1 MRPWELSRWEQDGS
15 RLSVMAKLDPVPAVP
30 RHVAIIMDGNGRW
43 AKQHH
48 LPRLS
53 GHEAGRKSVKQV
65 VQAAMDHG
73 VKYLTL
79 YAFSVENWQRPREE
93 VQGLMG
99 LLRGVIREELNEM
112 GKEGI
117 RLRTIGRKQDL
128 PDAVREELEAAI
140 EKTKNNNRLDL
151 ILALSYG
158 SRVEI
163 TEAVQSI
170 AREVK
175 AGSID
180 PEKIKEETVSSH
192 LYTKD
197 IPDPDLLIRTSGEMR
212 VSNFLLWQISYA
224 EIHVTPVLW
233 PDFGK
238 KEFGE
243 ALGDYARRERR
254 FGGL

>member
-1 MRPWELSRWEQDGS
+1 
-15 RLSVMAKLDPVPAVP
+15 MAKTEPAPNVPL
-30 RHVAIIMDGNGRW
+30 HVAIIMDGNGRW

-65 VQAAMDHG
+65 VQAAIDHG

-99 LLRGVIREELNEM
+99 LLRGVIREELSEM

-117 RLRTIGRKQDL
+117 RLRTIGRRQDL
-128 PDAVREELEAAI
+128 PEAVREELEAAI
-140 EKTKNNNRLDL
+140 EKTKHNTRLDL

-163 TEAVQSI
+163 TEAVQAI

-175 AGSID
+175 AGTLD
-180 PEKIKEETVSSH
+180 PDKIREETVAAH

-233 PDFGK
+233 PNFGK
-238 KEFGE
+238 KEFAE
-243 ALGDYARRERR
+243 ALADYARRERR

>member
-1 MRPWELSRWEQDGS
+1 
-15 RLSVMAKLDPVPAVP
+15 MAKENPVPSIP
-30 RHVAIIMDGNGRW
+30 QHVAIIMDGNGRW
-43 AKQHH
+43 AQKHH

-53 GHEAGRKSVKQV
+53 GHEAGRKSVKEV
-65 VQAAMDHG
+65 VQAAIHHG
-73 VKYLTL
+73 VRYLTL

-99 LLRGVIREELNEM
+99 LLRGVLREELKEM
-112 GKEGI
+112 GKQGI
-117 RLRTIGRKQDL
+117 RLRMIGRKQDL
-128 PDAVREELEAAI
+128 PEAVREELETAM
-140 EKTKNNNRLDL
+140 ENTKGNTKLDL

-163 TEAVQSI
+163 TEAVQAV

-175 AGSID
+175 AGSLD
-180 PEKIKEETVSSH
+180 PEMIREKTVSDH
-192 LYTKD
+192 LYTRE

-212 VSNFLLWQISYA
+212 ISNFMLWQISYA

-238 KEFGE
+238 KEFE
-243 ALGDYARRERR
+243 LALADYSGRERR
-254 FGGL
+254 FGGV

>member
-1 MRPWELSRWEQDGS
+1 
-15 RLSVMAKLDPVPAVP
+15 MAKGNPVPTIP

-43 AKQHH
+43 AQKHH

-53 GHEAGRKSVKQV
+53 GHEAGRKSVKEV
-65 VQAAMDHG
+65 VRAAIHHG
-73 VKYLTL
+73 VRYLTL
-79 YAFSVENWQRPREE
+79 YAFSVENWQRPRDE

-99 LLRGVIREELNEM
+99 LLRGVLREELKEM
-112 GKEGI
+112 GQQGI
-117 RLRTIGRKQDL
+117 RLRMIGRKQDL
-128 PDAVREELEAAI
+128 PEAVREELEAAM
-140 EKTKNNNRLDL
+140 ENTKGNTKMDL

-163 TEAVQSI
+163 TEAVQAV

-175 AGSID
+175 AGSLD
-180 PEKIKEETVSSH
+180 PEAIREKTVSDH
-192 LYTKD
+192 LYTRE

-212 VSNFLLWQISYA
+212 ISNFMLWQISYT

-238 KEFGE
+238 KEFE
-243 ALGDYARRERR
+243 LAMQDYAGRDRR
-254 FGGL
+254 FGGV

>member
-1 MRPWELSRWEQDGS
+1 MGKSGT
-15 RLSVMAKLDPVPAVP
+15 APAVP

-43 AKQHH
+43 AQQYH

-65 VQAAMDHG
+65 VQAAIDHG

-140 EKTKNNNRLDL
+140 EKTKNNTRLDL

-170 AREVK
+170 GREVK
-175 AGSID
+175 AGSLD
-180 PEKIKEETVSSH
+180 PEKIKEETVSLH

-243 ALGDYARRERR
+243 ALANYARRERR

>member
-1 MRPWELSRWEQDGS
+1 
-15 RLSVMAKLDPVPAVP
+15 MAKPPLSPAVP

-65 VQAAMDHG
+65 VQAAIDHG

-117 RLRTIGRKQDL
+117 RLRTIGRRQDL
-128 PDAVREELEAAI
+128 PEAVREELEAAI
-140 EKTKNNNRLDL
+140 EKTQNNTRLDL

-170 AREVK
+170 ARKVK
-175 AGSID
+175 EGSLD
-180 PEKIKEETVSSH
+180 PEKINEETVTSH

-243 ALGDYARRERR
+243 ALADYDRRERR

>member
-1 MRPWELSRWEQDGS
+1 MPETRSEPS
-15 RLSVMAKLDPVPAVP
+15 KVPQ
-30 RHVAIIMDGNGRW
+30 HVAIIMDGNGRW
-43 AKQHH
+43 AKQHK

-53 GHEAGRKSVKQV
+53 GHEAGRKSVKKV
-65 VQAAMDHG
+65 VQAAIHHG
-73 VKYLTL
+73 VRHLTL

-99 LLRGVIREELNEM
+99 LLRLVLREELAEM
-112 GKEGI
+112 GREGV
-117 RLRTIGRKQDL
+117 RLRAIGRIQDL
-128 PDAVREELEAAI
+128 PEAVREELEAAM
-140 EKTKNNNRLDL
+140 EKTKTNTKLDL

-163 TEAVQSI
+163 TEAVRAI
-170 AREVK
+170 AREAK
-175 AGSID
+175 AGQLD
-180 PEKIKEETVSSH
+180 PETIDEKTVSQH
-192 LYTKD
+192 LYTRD

-212 VSNFLLWQISYA
+212 ISNFMLWQISYA

-238 KEFGE
+238 EQFAA
-243 ALGDYARRERR
+243 ALVDYAKRERR

>member
-1 MRPWELSRWEQDGS
+1 
-15 RLSVMAKLDPVPAVP
+15 MAKLDPVPAVP

-175 AGSID
+175 AGSLD
-180 PEKIKEETVSSH
+180 PEKIKQETVSSH

>member
-1 MRPWELSRWEQDGS
+1 VSKLSG
-15 RLSVMAKLDPVPAVP
+15 MAKEKPASAIP
-30 RHVAIIMDGNGRW
+30 QHVAIIMDGNGRW
-43 AKQHH
+43 AQKHH

-73 VKYLTL
+73 VRYLTL

-99 LLRGVIREELNEM
+99 LLRGVIREELKEM

-117 RLRTIGRKQDL
+117 RLRTIGRRQDL
-128 PDAVREELEAAI
+128 PEAVREELERAI
-140 EKTKNNNRLDL
+140 EETKANTRLDL

-163 TEAVQSI
+163 TEAVQ
-170 AREVK
+170 ALGREVK
-175 AGSID
+175 AGKLD
-180 PEKIKEETVSSH
+180 PEMIREETIASY
-192 LYTKD
+192 LYTHGM
-197 IPDPDLLIRTSGEMR
+197 PDPDFLIRTSGEMR
-212 VSNFLLWQISYA
+212 VSNFMLWQISYA
-224 EIHVTPVLW
+224 EIYVTPVLW

-238 KEFGE
+238 KDFSD
-243 ALGDYARRERR
+243 ALADYAGRDRR
-254 FGGL
+254 FGGV

>member
-1 MRPWELSRWEQDGS
+1 
-15 RLSVMAKLDPVPAVP
+15 MAKPPLSPAVP

-65 VQAAMDHG
+65 VQAAIDHG

-117 RLRTIGRKQDL
+117 RLRTIGRRQDL
-128 PDAVREELEAAI
+128 PEAVREELEAAI
-140 EKTKNNNRLDL
+140 EKTQNHTRLDL

-175 AGSID
+175 AGSLD
-180 PEKIKEETVSSH
+180 PEKINEKTVTSH

-243 ALGDYARRERR
+243 ALADYARRERR

>member
-1 MRPWELSRWEQDGS
+1 MGKSGT
-15 RLSVMAKLDPVPAVP
+15 APAVP

-43 AKQHH
+43 AQQHH

-65 VQAAMDHG
+65 VQAAIDHG

-79 YAFSVENWQRPREE
+79 YPFSVENWQRPREE

-117 RLRTIGRKQDL
+117 RLQTIGRKQDL

-140 EKTKNNNRLDL
+140 EKTKNHTRLDL

-175 AGSID
+175 AGSLD

-243 ALGDYARRERR
+243 ALADYARRERR

>member
-1 MRPWELSRWEQDGS
+1 MGKSG
-15 RLSVMAKLDPVPAVP
+15 VAPAVP

-43 AKQHH
+43 AQQHH

-65 VQAAMDHG
+65 VQAAIDHG

-99 LLRGVIREELNEM
+99 LLRGVIREELSEM

-117 RLRTIGRKQDL
+117 RLRTIGRRQDR
-128 PDAVREELEAAI
+128 PEAVREELEAAI
-140 EKTKNNNRLDL
+140 EKTKNNTRLDL

-175 AGSID
+175 AGTLD
-180 PEKIKEETVSSH
+180 PETVQEATVSAH

-233 PDFGK
+233 PNFGK
-238 KEFGE
+238 KEFAE
-243 ALGDYARRERR
+243 ALADYARRERR

>member
-1 MRPWELSRWEQDGS
+1 
-15 RLSVMAKLDPVPAVP
+15 MAKLDPVPAVP

-117 RLRTIGRKQDL
+117 RLRTIGRKRDL

-175 AGSID
+175 AGSLD

-238 KEFGE
+238 KEFGD

>member
-1 MRPWELSRWEQDGS
+1 MRVGNKLSG
-15 RLSVMAKLDPVPAVP
+15 MAKESPRATVPQ
-30 RHVAIIMDGNGRW
+30 HVAIIMDGNGRW
-43 AKQHH
+43 AQKHH

-65 VQAAMDHG
+65 VQAAIDHG
-73 VKYLTL
+73 VRYLTL

-128 PDAVREELEAAI
+128 PDAVREELETAI
-140 EKTKNNNRLDL
+140 ESTKGNTRLDL

-163 TEAVQSI
+163 TEAVQAM

-175 AGSID
+175 AGKLD
-180 PEKIKEETVSSH
+180 PEQIREGTVAEH
-192 LYTKD
+192 LYTRG

-212 VSNFLLWQISYA
+212 ISNFMLWQISYA
-224 EIHVTPVLW
+224 EIYVTPVLW

-238 KEFGE
+238 KEFSL
-243 ALGDYARRERR
+243 ALEDYAGRERR
-254 FGGL
+254 FGGV

>member
-1 MRPWELSRWEQDGS
+1 
-15 RLSVMAKLDPVPAVP
+15 MAKPPLSPAVP

-65 VQAAMDHG
+65 VQAAIDHG

-117 RLRTIGRKQDL
+117 RLRTIGRRQDL
-128 PDAVREELEAAI
+128 PEAVREELEAAI
-140 EKTKNNNRLDL
+140 EKTRNNTRLDL

-163 TEAVQSI
+163 TEMVQSI

-175 AGSID
+175 AGSLD
-180 PEKIKEETVSSH
+180 PEKINEKTVTSH

-243 ALGDYARRERR
+243 ALADYARRERR

>member
-1 MRPWELSRWEQDGS
+1 
-15 RLSVMAKLDPVPAVP
+15 MAKPPLSPAVP

-65 VQAAMDHG
+65 VQAAIDHG

-117 RLRTIGRKQDL
+117 RLRTIGRRQDL
-128 PDAVREELEAAI
+128 PEAVREELEAAI
-140 EKTKNNNRLDL
+140 EKTQNNTRLDL
-151 ILALSYG
+151 ILALSY
-158 SRVEI
+158 EI

-175 AGSID
+175 AGSLD
-180 PEKIKEETVSSH
+180 PEKIKEETVSLH

-243 ALGDYARRERR
+243 ALADYARRERR